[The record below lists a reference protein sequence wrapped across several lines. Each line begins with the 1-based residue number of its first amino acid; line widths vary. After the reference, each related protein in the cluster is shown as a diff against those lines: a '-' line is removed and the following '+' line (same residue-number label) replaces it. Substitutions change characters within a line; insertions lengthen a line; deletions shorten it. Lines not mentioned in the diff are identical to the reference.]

1 MQRLVLVLGV
11 FLAAMPLSLLQAAE
25 TITVPGCVLFPD
37 EEVQVP
43 AQEDGVLMKILV
55 REGQQV
61 AKGDLLV
68 QIDDIV
74 PRMQYNVAYYKL
86 EVAKEQ
92 ALNDIEV
99 RYAKAGLDVATAKL
113 RRSLNSIAITRKSV
127 SDDVIDEQRLEKEK
141 FRLSIEKADKDLKV
155 AALQKGVSEAELRA
169 AEANVKRRKI
179 IAPLDAEVVELKSHE
194 GEWVKVGD
202 IVMRLVRLDL
212 LRVHGSLDAKTSS
225 PAEVQ
230 GRPVQITVALANG
243 RQETFQGK
251 IVYVKPLVEGGAYE
265 VRAEVQNRK
274 DGDFWLLSP
283 GQSAEMIIQLKE

>member
-1 MQRLVLVLGV
+1 MRRLVLVLV
-11 FLAAMPLSLLQAAE
+11 FLLATMPLSLVQAAE

-37 EEVQVP
+37 EEVYVP
-43 AQEDGVLMKILV
+43 AQEDGVLTKILV
-55 REGQQV
+55 HEGQQV

-68 QIDDIV
+68 QIDDVV
-74 PRMQYNVAYYKL
+74 PRMQYNVARYKL

-99 RYAKAGLDVATAKL
+99 RYAKAGLDVAASHL
-113 RRSLNSIAITRKSV
+113 QRSYNSIKITPKSV
-127 SDDVIDEQRLEKEK
+127 SQDVIEEQELEKEK

-155 AALQKGVSEAELRA
+155 AGWQKGVSEAELKA

-179 IAPLDAEVVELKSHE
+179 IAPLDADVVELKSHE
-194 GEWVKVGD
+194 GEWVKAGD
-202 IVMRLVRLDL
+202 IVLRLVRLDL
-212 LRVHGSLDAKTSS
+212 LRVHGSLDAKIAS

-230 GRPVQITVALANG
+230 GRPVQITVALAHG

-274 DGDFWLLSP
+274 NGDFWLLSP
-283 GQSAEMIIQLKE
+283 GRSAEMTIQLK